1 MELSSILEADI
12 QGIQKQLKNAI
23 LNHQIGMMKLKKD
36 PENAEAK
43 KQIADAQSAIISLST
58 SQKFILQKLRND
70 MLANGL
76 TKSGS
81 VNDSVARRPNP
92 IITVNGSTAPSL
104 GSSHGGHLHN
114 HPYVSPV
121 KHRAPGVSIGTE
133 TIGLAAVGREN
144 QPPKANGNFAAPSEA
159 SSPLGGKLAN
169 EGPPYLHRPHPT
181 PPPPP
186 NPSIAN
192 RQRSR
197 SPVGCSPQRLD
208 ARPRVNLAS
217 RSSLSP
223 YSSGGEDLDEDDDED
238 EEEVPQ
244 SNVYEPEDDME
255 ELRYSSD
262 DEKKDVLPPKEE
274 VAPRKPKAPAH
285 PSDDHDIDSKLK
297 FFAALGLV
305 TRETCSEMQSRRGER
320 KRRSTANPQFVYGNW
335 DLSKR
340 KKNGYLLTNSSPL
353 QLRKRGRPRLDGSS
367 ELALFPTSFL
377 PLPKSLSNIP
387 YSGSR
392 DVNPLGSVDHFNENQ
407 HQYGLSHSHQML
419 GHALGGALKPS
430 QHYYAPESLGSSHH
444 TKKPLEHI
452 NGNIT
457 IRKFCVVCKNI
468 SGPLVLCEECD
479 VRYHPFCGKPIDGKR
494 HCPKCETHHSASGG
508 SGVSSRAPKDEVSA
522 GTVTCREAA
531 VSSAS
536 SPSTV
541 SCSAQVSTTSSAL
554 HTLAA
559 ERAVHGILLTTLKKI
574 AKVEEKRRLLLRNQE
589 LNAEKA
595 KLEKKVSELSAD
607 LSAQAARKRDLLSA
621 EERTRR
627 SIKKVQDFIR
637 NIQQGFKRSEND
649 EVICVSPVLAAPCS
663 VVTSTSDGVQTS

>member
-12 QGIQKQLKNAI
+12 QGIQNQLKTAI
-23 LNHQIGMMKLKKD
+23 LNHQIGMMKLRKD
-36 PENAEAK
+36 PENVEAK
-43 KQIADAQSAIISLST
+43 KQIADAQNAIISLST

-70 MLANGL
+70 MLVNGL
-76 TKSGS
+76 TKSSCG
-81 VNDSVARRPNP
+81 NDSSNKRPNP
-92 IITVNGSTAPSL
+92 IITVNGSTTPAL
-104 GSSHGGHLHN
+104 VGISSAHGHMGHHHN
-114 HPYVSPV
+114 HQHVQPV
-121 KHRAPGVSIGTE
+121 RHRAPGVSIGTE
-133 TIGLAAVGREN
+133 TIGLAAIGREN
-144 QPPKANGNFAAPSEA
+144 QPPKANGNFAPAA
-159 SSPLGGKLAN
+159 LNLAADALPLGGKLAH

-186 NPSIAN
+186 PPSIAS
-192 RQRSR
+192 RQCSH
-197 SPVGCSPQRLD
+197 SPVDCSSKQLD
-208 ARPRVNLAS
+208 ARPRVTC
-217 RSSLSP
+217 RSSISP
-223 YSSGGEDLDEDDDED
+223 YSSGGEDLDADEDDDED
-238 EEEVPQ
+238 EEEVPRP
-244 SNVYEPEDDME
+244 NVYDGEDDMDG
-255 ELRYSSD
+255 LRYSSE
-262 DEKKDVLPPKEE
+262 DEKKDVLAKKDE
-274 VAPRKPKAPAH
+274 VSPCKYEAPAH

-340 KKNGYLLTNSSPL
+340 KKNGYLLTSSSPL

-387 YSGSR
+387 YSSPK
-392 DVNPLGSVDHFNENQ
+392 DVNSLGSVDHFNENH
-407 HQYGLSHSHQML
+407 HQFGLSHGHQML

-430 QHYYAPESLGSSHH
+430 QHYYAPESLGSGHH

-452 NGNIT
+452 NGNIST

-494 HCPKCETHHSASGG
+494 HCPKCETHSSAGGG
-508 SGVSSRAPKDEVSA
+508 SGVGSRVSKEETSTGIVACRETTVISASPSS
-522 GTVTCREAA
+522 TVT
-531 VSSAS
+531 
-536 SPSTV
+536 
-541 SCSAQVSTTSSAL
+541 CSAQVTATSSAL
-554 HTLAA
+554 HSLAA
-559 ERAVHGILLTTLKKI
+559 ERA

-595 KLEKKVSELSAD
+595 KLEQRVSELTAD

-621 EERTRR
+621 EEKTRR
-627 SIKKVQDFIR
+627 SIKKVHDFIR

-649 EVICVSPVLAAPCS
+649 EMAYMAPMAPCS
-663 VVTSTSDGVQTS
+663 IVTSTSEGVQAS